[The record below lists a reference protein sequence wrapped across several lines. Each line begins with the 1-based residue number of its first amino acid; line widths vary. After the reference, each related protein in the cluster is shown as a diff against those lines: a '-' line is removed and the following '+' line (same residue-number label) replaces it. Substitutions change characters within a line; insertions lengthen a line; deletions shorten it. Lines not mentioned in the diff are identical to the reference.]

1 MFVTII
7 LEVKKRFG
15 SFKFFS
21 FVCFFGAF
29 KTLLFLQLLKFQ
41 LVLFKACCFHTCG
54 SFDVHDCQV
63 GINDEG
69 TTSVSILP

>member
-7 LEVKKRFG
+7 LEVKKRC
-15 SFKFFS
+15 KFFS
-21 FVCFFGAF
+21 FVSFFIRALAIF
-29 KTLLFLQLLKFQ
+29 FIFATLKFSIG
-41 LVLFKACCFHTCG
+41 FFRASCFYTCG

-69 TTSVSILP
+69 TTSVLILP

>member
-21 FVCFFGAF
+21 FVCFSVLL
-29 KTLLFLQLLKFQ
+29 KHLLFLQLLKFL

-54 SFDVHDCQV
+54 SFDVYDYQV